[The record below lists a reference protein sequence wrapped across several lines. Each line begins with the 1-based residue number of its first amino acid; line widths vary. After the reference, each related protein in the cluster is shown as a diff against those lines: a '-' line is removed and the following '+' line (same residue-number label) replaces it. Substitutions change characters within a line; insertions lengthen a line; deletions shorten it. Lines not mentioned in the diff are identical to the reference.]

1 MAIDLAIVT
10 GATSGI
16 GRATAI
22 ALAKRGVQVA
32 LIGRRKDALAQV
44 RELCPG
50 SLAWEVDL
58 TADDAVKTVVSNV
71 SKWMPEAKI
80 GLVNAAG
87 IAQFG
92 DFHNSEPRAQLE
104 INLVAPLQLTAC
116 VIPCMLARQYGRV
129 VSVSSIAA
137 VHAFPGAATYSAS
150 KAGLLAATKS
160 LNAEY
165 RARGIYFTTVIV
177 GATDTELWD
186 SQSFVPDRSDMLR
199 PEVVGD
205 LIADILFAPG
215 DRVLEE
221 ITIMPPKGIL

>member
-1 MAIDLAIVT
+1 LV
-10 GATSGI
+10 
-16 GRATAI
+16 
-22 ALAKRGVQVA
+22 
-32 LIGRRKDALAQV
+32 GRRKDALAQV
-44 RELCPG
+44 QALCPG
-50 SLAWEVDL
+50 SLAWEADL
-58 TADDAVKTVVSNV
+58 ASDEAVKALVTNIMN
-71 SKWMPEAKI
+71 WMPNAKI

-92 DFHNSEPRAQLE
+92 DFHNSDPRAQLD
-104 INLVAPLQLTAC
+104 INLVAPLRFSAS
-116 VIPCMLARQYGRV
+116 VIPWMLAREFGRV
-129 VSVSSIAA
+129 VNISSIAA

-150 KAGLLAATKS
+150 KAGLLAASRS

-165 RARGIYFTTVIV
+165 RTRGIYFTTVIV

-199 PEVVGD
+199 PESVGD
-205 LIADILFAPG
+205 LIADILFTPE